1 MPVVFT
7 VGHSNKTADAL
18 VSLLSAAS
26 IDLLVDVR
34 TSPYSRYNPQ
44 FGRENIARDLTAAG
58 IEYSWRGKNLGGL
71 GKNVNFAENLDDLV
85 ALATDGRRLAVMCSE
100 GPWQKCHRYEMLT
113 PEFLA
118 RGADVWHLQWDGT
131 IHEML
136 ADQTPT
142 VVDEPA
148 TLFDIETPA
157 PPRFGKFIAP

>member
-7 VGHSNKTADAL
+7 VGHSNKPADAL
-18 VSLLSAAS
+18 IDLLTAAS

-71 GKNVNFAENLDDLV
+71 GKNVDYAGNLDDLV
-85 ALATDGRRLAVMCSE
+85 SLAASGRRLAVMCSE
-100 GPWQKCHRYEMLT
+100 GPWQKCHRYSMLT

-131 IHEML
+131 IHEMP
-136 ADQTPT
+136 AAAVPT
-142 VVDEPA
+142 VVDEA
-148 TLFDIETPA
+148 QTLFDIEMPP
-157 PPRFGKFIAP
+157 PPRFGKFVAP